1 MCVQTVEIKDY
12 HTDGHIFIK
21 EVIDLMYVCCS
32 QWHVSWLTKFQTKI

>member
-21 EVIDLMYVCCS
+21 EVTDLMYA
-32 QWHVSWLTKFQTKI
+32 L